1 MKAAAFEQCPGAIKS
16 DLDPVVLVFV
26 LQMALDLIKW
36 DAVQVV
42 GFEPRGRE
50 LVAEWVEVA
59 QDKVGWGLLFLWRM
73 DFNRTKL

>member
-36 DAVQVV
+36 VQVV
-42 GFEPRGRE
+42 GFEPCGME
-50 LVAEWVEVA
+50 LSLNGS
-59 QDKVGWGLLFLWRM
+59 KSR
-73 DFNRTKL
+73 RIR